1 MAINKNHPFE
11 DIDGIKCAVV
21 ETGVAE
27 ARKNFLKDLLEFNR
41 YQVVVSAET
50 PKSDS
55 NRTDSNRTPGAAPV
69 EGEAV
74 AEVVDAAPATYKIGV
89 TDVTFNS
96 VNAIY
101 GRLLRTRNGHVVT
114 MAYWQQQETV
124 SRDDVP
130 YFVTSDK

>member
-21 ETGVAE
+21 ETNVSE
-27 ARKNFLKDLLEFNR
+27 ARKDFLKDLLEFNR
-41 YQVVVSAET
+41 YQVVVSAEAA
-50 PKSDS
+50 KSDS
-55 NRTDSNRTPGAAPV
+55 NRTPAAAPA

-101 GRLLRTRNGHVVT
+101 GRLLRTRNGRVVT

-130 YFVTSDK
+130 YFSRQ